1 MTNKKK
7 QVPCLAIPKV
17 SLNWRNVTICI
28 TVSAAYFYCQQRGG
42 KWNESTRKV
51 LKSHSGS
58 LSSVQALFSSQ
69 VIIWSRR
76 QIDVVKRFA
85 NRYCEGGTNTRAT
98 PPPDTSI
105 MGGQP
110 WLPKLRSCGHFAT
123 KLTIIRCQDHT
134 QYTRKSRFVFL
145 KDFSILLISK
155 RMIWWTKKDFLLK
168 YLDT

>member
-123 KLTIIRCQDHT
+123 NLQSSGVKIIHNTHANLDLFFLRIFQFCWF
-134 QYTRKSRFVFL
+134 RKEWF
-145 KDFSILLISK
+145 DEQ
-155 RMIWWTKKDFLLK
+155 KKIFF
-168 YLDT
+168 